1 MTPDR
6 QTELLLWT
14 VAAAAGIGWWV
25 TTQRLFVR
33 QILGVW
39 GLAFVAVVLTG
50 VLVSGLHRNRVWQ
63 AWGLVWAVGLGFNL
77 VLFRRTPEALVRDQ
91 LVELGYLYPWF
102 LLVGGG
108 YLFTAV
114 YDRGDEALTRLDRRE
129 STRRSRTT
137 GPGSRCPLSR
147 SDGGACGLRSPSV
160 LLSGRYTAVRSR
172 ATRAS
177 SVPIEFCFSR
187 SL

>member
-25 TTQRLFVR
+25 TTERVFVR
-33 QILGVW
+33 QILGAW
-39 GLAFVAVVLTG
+39 GLASVAVVLTG

-63 AWGLVWAVGLGFNL
+63 AWGLLSAVGLGLNL

-102 LLVGGG
+102 LLLGGG

-114 YDRGDEALTRLDRRE
+114 YDRGDEALTVTDRAIAVAGGVAALGLFAAFWTSRPVDPGRLVRVLGVLSVVPTVALAVSVR
-129 STRRSRTT
+129 RRS
-137 GPGSRCPLSR
+137 S
-147 SDGGACGLRSPSV
+147 
-160 LLSGRYTAVRSR
+160 
-172 ATRAS
+172 
-177 SVPIEFCFSR
+177 
-187 SL
+187 